1 MGILS
6 GLAKMGLG
14 RFESAELF
22 EKKEEPPKKEVVE
35 EVKKKEIDERDYILE
50 KTFECPV
57 CFKSFKDSKVK
68 ANKAR
73 LIRQDKDLRPVYADI
88 DKGKYDIT
96 SCPYCGYSALD
107 KNFSTIAP
115 PQAKLI
121 KEQISRSFRSFK
133 RYFVIS
139 YDEALER
146 YRLAIANCIVKKGKA
161 SEKAFLCLKMAW
173 TIRGYIEEYEKNG
186 LDNTEKVQELKND
199 EEELIGNAVEG
210 FVSARATESFP
221 IAGMDTV
228 TLDYLLAVLC
238 LRQGNLDDAGRYLMS
253 VLQNRN
259 ASSRIKNNTLELKAE
274 IIEKKHNM

>member
-121 KEQISRSFRSFK
+121 KEQISRSFRSFN

-186 LDNTEKVQELKND
+186 LDNTEKVQ
-199 EEELIGNAVEG
+199 
-210 FVSARATESFP
+210 
-221 IAGMDTV
+221 
-228 TLDYLLAVLC
+228 
-238 LRQGNLDDAGRYLMS
+238 
-253 VLQNRN
+253 
-259 ASSRIKNNTLELKAE
+259 
-274 IIEKKHNM
+274 